1 MKVFL
6 GIILPIIC
14 CICCAGLGFLG
25 AVFLGKKLFIPD
37 VMKHAQGVIRLV
49 YDEDDPDHPAMGLM
63 LENLDYIL
71 NNEFIVLKIEKKGFP
86 DQSRKNQ
93 PL

>member
-1 MKVFL
+1 MELFFKV
-6 GIILPIIC
+6 IAPIIC
-14 CICCAGLGFLG
+14 CICSAGLGFFI
-25 AVFLGKKLFIPD
+25 AVRLGKRLFIPE
-37 VMKHAQGVIRLV
+37 VMKHEQGVIRLV
-49 YDEDDPDHPAMGLM
+49 YDEDDPGHPAMGLM